1 MTEESTISTTRH
13 TLHPKAAVTSDR
25 KGKKEMT
32 EKRTRRSK
40 TEILQE
46 RLDKALSDKEK
57 YTEKIAEI
65 DETIQSLEEE
75 LNAQRIDEVM
85 TVINEQGLSI
95 DAAIEKLRS

>member
-1 MTEESTISTTRH
+1 
-13 TLHPKAAVTSDR
+13 
-25 KGKKEMT
+25 MT

-46 RLDKALSDKEK
+46 RLNKALSDKEK